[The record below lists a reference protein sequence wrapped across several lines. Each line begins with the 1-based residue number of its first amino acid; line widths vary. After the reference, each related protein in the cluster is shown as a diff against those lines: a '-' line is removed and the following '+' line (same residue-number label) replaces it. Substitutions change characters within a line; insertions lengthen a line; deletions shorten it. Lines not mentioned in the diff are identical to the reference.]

1 MDYKILLF
9 IFLLLLIICLYY
21 DKTYS
26 LKKYNL
32 EKFNLNKEK
41 PYLWI
46 YWDDISARPGYIQLC
61 IDTIYKNSYDF
72 NLFFLNK
79 NNIVD
84 YLPEIKL
91 YEKYFE
97 DLLLA
102 QKVDIYR
109 IWLMYK
115 YGGLYIDTDTIL
127 LKSPIKL
134 YKLLEKYDYI
144 GYGCTGNICFPKD
157 AYGYP
162 SNGIIFSRPNT
173 LLMKNILNK
182 CLDKIKTNY
191 KKYDYKDKK
200 SYYDLGKLIIW
211 DEISHLSE
219 STKLNNKKYKYYHI
233 DKEIGIRDENGIWVT
248 PQRMFSREKY
258 KFYGESGLVMIP
270 LYNNMM
276 EEYKK
281 YNVKEILDLD
291 YNITYYFKQA
301 LDLE

>member
-9 IFLLLLIICLYY
+9 IIILLLLLIIFLYY
-21 DKTYS
+21 INTCDTYKQYIIS
-26 LKKYNL
+26 
-32 EKFNLNKEK
+32 EK

-46 YWDDISARPGYIQLC
+46 YWDDISTRSGYIQLC

-72 NLFFLNK
+72 NIIFLNK
-79 NNIVD
+79 NNIID

-134 YKLLEKYDYI
+134 YKLLEEYDYI

-211 DEISHLSE
+211 DEISYLSE
-219 STKLNNKKYKYYHI
+219 STKLNNKNYKYYHI

-248 PQRMFSREKY
+248 PQRMFSKEKY
-258 KFYGESGLVMIP
+258 KFYGESELVMIP

-291 YNITYYFKQA
+291 YNITYYFKLA